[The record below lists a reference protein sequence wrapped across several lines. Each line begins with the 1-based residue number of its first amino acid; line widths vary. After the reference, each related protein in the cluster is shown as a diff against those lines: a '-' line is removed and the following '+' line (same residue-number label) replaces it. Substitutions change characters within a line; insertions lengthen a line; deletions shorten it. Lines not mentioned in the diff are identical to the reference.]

1 MRRLP
6 SEIKRYEQRWH
17 GEHDPRY
24 APAVVPARVLG
35 QPEEDVDVFV
45 GPPSGKEGLHPHAWV
60 KMILVVPENDVMAHG
75 YAGGFRGGGI
85 TWQRRA
91 GCL

>member
-60 KMILVVPENDVMAHG
+60 KMILVVPENDVMAVR
-75 YAGGFRGGGI
+75 GGLGGGGGGI